1 MLTYVVLMNFTH
13 QGMTTVKDSPKR
25 AQAAKAMIEKLG
37 ATMKTFWTQG
47 QYDVVS
53 ILEAPDEATA
63 RSVTLAIAR
72 QGNVRTQTL
81 RAFTLEEMTAA
92 VDKLD

>member
-37 ATMKTFWTQG
+37 D
-47 QYDVVS
+47 YEDV
-53 ILEAPDEATA
+53 LDA
-63 RSVTLAIAR
+63 RPI
-72 QGNVRTQTL
+72 
-81 RAFTLEEMTAA
+81 
-92 VDKLD
+92 

>member
-25 AQAAKAMIEKLG
+25 AQAAKAKMEKLG
-37 ATMKTFWTQG
+37 VTIKMLWTQG
-47 QYDVVS
+47 QYDLVS

-63 RSVTLAIAR
+63 RTVTLAIAS
-72 QGNVRTQTL
+72 QGNVRLQTM
-81 RAFTLEEMTAA
+81 RAFTSDEMTAT
-92 VDKLD
+92 VDKLE